1 MFWKCLNSILEI
13 YLRVYP
19 MRDLDL
25 KTLRLLVAVCDAG
38 NMKDAAAEQHIEP
51 SAISKRIAQLE
62 DVVGSKVLVRGRH
75 GAVPTV
81 AGQALLE
88 HARSIL
94 FTLDRIE
101 TDMAAFKGG
110 IKGQVSVV
118 ASASA
123 IAESLLDDLA
133 QFMRDP
139 AHADIKVDIEER
151 FSKDVVGMVRD
162 GVASLG
168 VCWGNIDFKGLATRT
183 YRNDELTLAVPL
195 DHPLAALDAVRF
207 EDTLDFEHVGLQPST
222 AVYTMLDRAAAKAG
236 RRMRYRIVVSNFDAA
251 FRVVGAGL
259 GISVVPREVSGIY
272 VSAGQVRLVTLMN
285 DWAQR
290 RFAICFRKNSDL
302 SQATQRLVDFLAER
316 AIDLPKAYPI

>member
-1 MFWKCLNSILEI
+1 
-13 YLRVYP
+13 

-62 DVVGSKVLVRGRH
+62 DALGTTVLVRGRH
-75 GAVPTV
+75 GAVPTA
-81 AGQALLE
+81 AGRALLE
-88 HARSIL
+88 HARSVL
-94 FTLDRIE
+94 FTIDRIE
-101 TDMAAFKGG
+101 ADMAAFKGG

-139 AHADIKVDIEER
+139 EHAGIKVDIEER
-151 FSKDVVGMVRD
+151 FSKDVVAMVRD

-168 VCWGNIDFKGLATRT
+168 VCWSNVDFRGLESHP
-183 YRNDELTLAVPL
+183 YRRDELTLAVPR
-195 DHPLAALDAVRF
+195 DHPLAERPALWF
-207 EDTLDFEHVGLQPST
+207 EQTLDFEHVGLQPTT

-236 RRMRYRIVVSNFDAA
+236 RRMSYRVVVSNFDAA

-272 VSAGQVRLVTLMN
+272 VSAGRVRLVPLLN
-285 DWAQR
+285 DWAR
-290 RFAICFRKNSDL
+290 RQFSICFRKQCDL
-302 SQATQRLVDFLAER
+302 TPAAQRLLDFFCQQAAGLGR
-316 AIDLPKAYPI
+316 